1 MIPNMVQEYNM
12 DKFNVKPGLN
22 LPAQIN
28 NGVMVRISN
37 LTKRYEN
44 ILAVDNLS
52 FDVFRGEV
60 FGLLGSNG
68 AGKTTTLQIIAG
80 LLKPTAGEVYI
91 TGLNIAENPLEIKAI
106 LGYLPE
112 SPAVYEQL
120 TGREFLN
127 FIGRLRSLPEVHI
140 KSRVKTIS
148 TILDLDDR
156 IDSKLSSYSKG
167 MKQKISFAATILHDP
182 DLVLLDEPISGLDP
196 RYSKLIKD
204 WIVRTK
210 TRKKTILLSSHM
222 TELVESSCNRVIIL
236 DRGIIKGFGTVPE
249 LKAQTGTDNLE
260 EVFIQLTGGP
270 IEAEF

>member
-127 FIGRLRSLPEVHI
+127 FIGRLRSLPEAHI
-140 KSRVKTIS
+140 KSRVKSIS